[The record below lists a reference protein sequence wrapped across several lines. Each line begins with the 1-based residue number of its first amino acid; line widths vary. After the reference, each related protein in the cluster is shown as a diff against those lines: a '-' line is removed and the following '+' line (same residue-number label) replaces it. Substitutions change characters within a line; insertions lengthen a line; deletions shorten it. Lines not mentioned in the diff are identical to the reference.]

1 MTFRNKRTARRAG
14 KLSGQTRRARQ
25 MEHVARVFVRIQKCR
40 DEGRGWRFIADMLNA
55 GGVGAPRGGVWY
67 PTTVKRVYEA
77 GKRSGVQL
85 DLIEKGWTEGECGA
99 VGVTNTPSEIAT
111 TPP

>member
-1 MTFRNKRTARRAG
+1 MSFKNKRTARRAG
-14 KLSGQTRRARQ
+14 KKSGQTRRAQQ
-25 MEHVARVFVRIQKCR
+25 MAHVGLVFVHIQHYR
-40 DEGRGWRFIADMLNA
+40 GEGHGWRFIADLLNT

-85 DLIEKGWTEGECGA
+85 SLIGER
-99 VGVTNTPSEIAT
+99 
-111 TPP
+111 

>member
-1 MTFRNKRTARRAG
+1 MTFRNKRTAKRAG

-25 MEHVARVFVRIQKCR
+25 MAHVGQVFVRIESCR
-40 DEGRGWRFIADMLNA
+40 DGGRGWQFIADLLNA
-55 GGVGAPRGGVWY
+55 EGIGAPRGGVWY

-85 DLIEKGWTEGECGA
+85 NLIESGREGGGQNDE
-99 VGVTNTPSEIAT
+99 TP
-111 TPP
+111 

>member
-14 KLSGQTRRARQ
+14 KRSGETRRAQQ
-25 MEHVARVFVRIQKCR
+25 MKHVGRVFVQIQNCR
-40 DEGRGWRFIADMLNA
+40 DEGRGWRFIADVLNA
-55 GGVGAPRGGVWY
+55 ASISAPRGGMWY

-85 DLIEKGWTEGECGA
+85 DLIERC
-99 VGVTNTPSEIAT
+99 
-111 TPP
+111 

>member
-1 MTFRNKRTARRAG
+1 MTFRNKRTAKRAG
-14 KLSGQTRRARQ
+14 KMSGQTRRAQQ
-25 MEHVARVFVRIQKCR
+25 MAHVGQVFVQVQKLR

-55 GGVGAPRGGVWY
+55 EGIGAPRGGAWY

-85 DLIEKGWTEGECGA
+85 SLIESGRDGGQNDE
-99 VGVTNTPSEIAT
+99 TP
-111 TPP
+111 

>member
-14 KLSGQTRRARQ
+14 KLSGQTRRAQQ
-25 MEHVARVFVRIQKCR
+25 MEHVSRVFVQIQNYR
-40 DEGRGWRFIADMLNA
+40 SEGHGWRFIADMLNR

-67 PTTVKRVYEA
+67 PATVKRVCEA

-85 DLIEKGWTEGECGA
+85 NLIEGCYR
-99 VGVTNTPSEIAT
+99 
-111 TPP
+111 

>member
-14 KLSGQTRRARQ
+14 KLSGQTRRAKQ
-25 MEHVARVFVRIQKCR
+25 MEHVGRVFVQIQNCR

-55 GGVGAPRGGVWY
+55 GEVGAPRGGVWY
-67 PTTVKRVYEA
+67 PTTVKRVYES

-85 DLIEKGWTEGECGA
+85 NLIEE
-99 VGVTNTPSEIAT
+99 S
-111 TPP
+111 

>member
-14 KLSGQTRRARQ
+14 KLSGQTRRAQQ
-25 MEHVARVFVRIQKCR
+25 MEYVARVFVQIQNYR
-40 DEGRGWRFIADMLNA
+40 SEGRGWRWIADMLNA
-55 GGVGAPRGGVWY
+55 DEVGAPRGGVWY

-85 DLIEKGWTEGECGA
+85 NLIEE
-99 VGVTNTPSEIAT
+99 
-111 TPP
+111 